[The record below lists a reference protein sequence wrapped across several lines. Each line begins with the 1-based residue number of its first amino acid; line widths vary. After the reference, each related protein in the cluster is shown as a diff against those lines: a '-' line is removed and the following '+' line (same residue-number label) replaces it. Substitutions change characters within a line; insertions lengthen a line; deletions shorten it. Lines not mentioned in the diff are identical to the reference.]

1 MKREHCT
8 VAPMKR
14 IYNFSA
20 GPATLP
26 TSVLQEASRGILELD
41 HSGMSILE
49 LSHRGKHY
57 EKVHFD
63 ARDRLLKMMNL
74 SSDQYT
80 VLFLGGGA
88 SMQFAMLPMNFLKPG
103 QCAEYVHT
111 GEWSGK
117 AMKEAKFFG
126 NIKTVASS
134 EAEKFASLPSSI
146 EFSNSAAYAHIT
158 TNNTIEG
165 TEFSSIPSTS
175 APLVADMSSDFL
187 AKEID
192 YSQFSM
198 VYAGAQKNAGP
209 AGVTLVV
216 ARKSWIE
223 MGREDV
229 PAILSYRQHMKND
242 SLYNTPPAFGVYV
255 FGLVLKWLEGQ
266 GGLKGIEALN
276 RKKASMVYEALDE
289 FPDFYDPA
297 VKNKDH
303 RSLMNVTFRIRNNQ
317 LDEEFLKKAQAAE
330 MDGLKGHRSVGGF
343 RASIY
348 NAFPLEGCARL
359 AQLLRDF
366 AKSH

>member
-1 MKREHCT
+1 
-8 VAPMKR
+8 
-14 IYNFSA
+14 
-20 GPATLP
+20 
-26 TSVLQEASRGILELD
+26 
-41 HSGMSILE
+41 
-49 LSHRGKHY
+49 
-57 EKVHFD
+57 
-63 ARDRLLKMMNL
+63 
-74 SSDQYT
+74 
-80 VLFLGGGA
+80 
-88 SMQFAMLPMNFLKPG
+88 
-103 QCAEYVHT
+103 
-111 GEWSGK
+111 
-117 AMKEAKFFG
+117 
-126 NIKTVASS
+126 
-134 EAEKFASLPSSI
+134 
-146 EFSNSAAYAHIT
+146 
-158 TNNTIEG
+158 
-165 TEFSSIPSTS
+165 
-175 APLVADMSSDFL
+175 
-187 AKEID
+187 
-192 YSQFSM
+192 
-198 VYAGAQKNAGP
+198 
-209 AGVTLVV
+209 
-216 ARKSWIE
+216 